1 MVWKSFL
8 NGIKSITSV
17 KGENNQ
23 VASKMNGDLQ
33 NRLFSFSIQVIQLV
47 RKLLLTVE
55 YKIICRQLI
64 KSATSVGANYEE
76 SQAAVSKA
84 DSINKVGIS
93 LKEVRESNYWIR
105 ILIEIYPDKNGLITL
120 KNES

>member
-8 NGIKSITSV
+8 IGIKSITSV
-17 KGENNQ
+17 KGESNQ
-23 VASKMNGDLQ
+23 VASRMNGDLQ
-33 NRLFSFSIQVIQLV
+33 NRLFSFSIQVIQLI
-47 RKLLLTVE
+47 RKLPLTVE
-55 YKIICRQLI
+55 YQIICRQLI

-84 DSINKVGIS
+84 DFINKVRIS

-105 ILIEIYPDKNGLITL
+105 MLIEIYPDKNGLITL
-120 KNES
+120 KKRI